1 MERKVILAS
10 IVRRGIFALFV
21 IGPTAGMLASSANA
35 QGAREFSKDEF
46 NQSCASCHGLSGR
59 GDGPVA
65 KSLAK
70 APADLTK
77 LSQKNGGVF
86 PVSRLYDIID
96 GRSQVLAHGPR
107 EMPVWGDIYARE
119 MQKRWPTD
127 VLSKELIQLK
137 ARVRILMLIEYIS
150 TMQEK

>member
-1 MERKVILAS
+1 MEYKVPSAS
-10 IVRRGIFALFV
+10 IMRGILTVLFIVASTAGIFAS
-21 IGPTAGMLASSANA
+21 IANA

-46 NQSCASCHGLSGR
+46 TQSCAPCHGVTGR

-86 PVSRLYDIID
+86 PFSSLYDVID
-96 GRSQVLAHGPR
+96 GRTQVLAHGPR
-107 EMPVWGDIYARE
+107 EMPVWGAVYTRE
-119 MQKRWPTD
+119 LQNHWPTD
-127 VLSKELIQLK
+127 LLSDELIQVM

-150 TMQEK
+150 TLQGK